1 MKKLLLLFLTVTVAT
16 LSQAQCSYNFHFG
29 YTNYITKGQ
38 TNLNGFRA
46 TYWPRQYR
54 WNNWNTWGSNSL
66 ANMGRTT
73 CYENNNDI
81 GLFGD
86 LPLHQSLI
94 GAGQQGGFSNF
105 TPTGPKPLMSKQP
118 RGNQPNPEHIAMMIE
133 KLTKGG
139 RR

>member
-1 MKKLLLLFLTVTVAT
+1 RDMFGNFEDPVK
-16 LSQAQCSYNFHFG
+16 YNPVP
-29 YTNYITKGQ
+29 Q
-38 TNLNGFRA
+38 LE
-46 TYWPRQYR
+46 
-54 WNNWNTWGSNSL
+54 SL
-66 ANMGRTT
+66 PVEVGDV
-73 CYENNNDI
+73 ENPIQKYPQRKEGKPI

-118 RGNQPNPEHIAMMIE
+118 RANQPNPEHIAMMIE